1 MQLGGTSLRPRKR
14 GQSTSPKVELQL
26 NKELDTFVASYHRV
40 FIKENEDDG
49 KIIIHVCLCIN
60 I

>member
-1 MQLGGTSLRPRKR
+1 MQLGSTTLRPRKR

-49 KIIIHVCLCIN
+49 KIIMHVRVCV
-60 I
+60 

>member
-1 MQLGGTSLRPRKR
+1 MQLGSTGLRPRKHA
-14 GQSTSPKVELQL
+14 QSTSPKVELQL

-49 KIIIHVCLCIN
+49 KIIVHTHVCV
-60 I
+60 